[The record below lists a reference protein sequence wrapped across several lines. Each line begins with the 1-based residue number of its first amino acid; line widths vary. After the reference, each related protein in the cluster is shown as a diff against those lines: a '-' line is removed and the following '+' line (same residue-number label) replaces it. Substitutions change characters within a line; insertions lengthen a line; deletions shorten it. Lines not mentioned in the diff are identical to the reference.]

1 MTICTTFLPHE
12 NILIYEKQNRK
23 NTKLSHPH
31 SFKEVF
37 SIDTELTVYEI
48 ICNTKNNRCL
58 MTKKQ
63 HPHWQLQGLRV
74 IYNHYEFSHTN
85 QMGKVILIII

>member
-1 MTICTTFLPHE
+1 M
-12 NILIYEKQNRK
+12 R
-23 NTKLSHPH
+23 H
-31 SFKEVF
+31 SN
-37 SIDTELTVYEI
+37 D
-48 ICNTKNNRCL
+48 NRCL